1 MIARARYPMR
11 SVIECGSI
19 AEIVDHY
26 DTFIIDQWG
35 VLHDGLSGFP
45 DAKQSL
51 EYLKQRGKVVAVLTN
66 SGKSS
71 EDNLRRLG
79 RYGFGA
85 DALDLL
91 FTSGDMAIEYINDRL
106 RDLKIF
112 SVDYTLDVIM
122 RERLKRN
129 SFVTKLDEADF
140 ILLSG
145 WSDAMGW
152 QTYEPIFA
160 AAARKGLPMVCS
172 NADTVG
178 FFEGKMEE
186 GPGAIAARFSRMG
199 GSVTLFGKPDKLF
212 FEACLARLGKPDK
225 RRSIVI
231 GDSYATDIC
240 GAANAGIDSMLI
252 AMGLH
257 RNEFGAA
264 DVRTVLKHLSA
275 AFSGGT
281 VYPTYVMNHMR
292 AL

>member
-1 MIARARYPMR
+1 MR
-11 SVIECGSI
+11 SVIECVNI
-19 AEIVDHY
+19 AEIVDRY
-26 DTFIIDQWG
+26 DTFIVDQWG
-35 VLHDGLSGFP
+35 VLHDGLSGFA

-51 EYLKQRGKVVAVLTN
+51 EYLKRRGKVVAVLTN
-66 SGKSS
+66 SGKSG

-79 RYGFGA
+79 RYGFGK
-85 DALDLL
+85 DAFDLL
-91 FTSGDMAIEYINDRL
+91 LTSGDMAIEYINDRL
-106 RDLKIF
+106 RDRKIL
-112 SVDYTLDVIM
+112 SIDYTSDMIM
-122 RERLKRN
+122 RERLMHN
-129 SFVTKLDEADF
+129 SFVTELAEADF

-172 NADTVG
+172 NADKVG

-186 GPGAIAARFSRMG
+186 GPGAIAARFSQMG
-199 GSVTLFGKPDKLF
+199 GSVTVFGKPDKLF

-257 RNEFGAA
+257 RDEFSAP
-264 DVRTVLKHLSA
+264 DVGTVLKQLSA
-275 AFSGGT
+275 AFSGNT
-281 VYPTYVMNHMR
+281 VYPTYVMDRLR

>member
-1 MIARARYPMR
+1 MR

-19 AEIVDHY
+19 AEIIDHY
-26 DTFIIDQWG
+26 DTFIVDQWG

-66 SGKSS
+66 SGKSG

-79 RYGFGA
+79 RYGFGT

-91 FTSGDMAIEYINDRL
+91 LTSGDMAIEYINDHL
-106 RDLKIF
+106 RCGKIF
-112 SVDYTLDVIM
+112 LVDYASDMVM

-129 SFVTKLDEADF
+129 SFVTKLDDADF

-152 QTYEPIFA
+152 KTYEPLFA

-186 GPGAIAARFSRMG
+186 GPGAIAARFSQMG

-212 FEACLARLGKPDK
+212 FKACLARLGKPDK

-257 RNEFGAA
+257 RDEFRTA
-264 DVRTVLKHLSA
+264 DVRTVLKQLSA
-275 AFSGGT
+275 AFSGST
-281 VYPTYVMNHMR
+281 VYPTYVMDHLR
-292 AL
+292 AP